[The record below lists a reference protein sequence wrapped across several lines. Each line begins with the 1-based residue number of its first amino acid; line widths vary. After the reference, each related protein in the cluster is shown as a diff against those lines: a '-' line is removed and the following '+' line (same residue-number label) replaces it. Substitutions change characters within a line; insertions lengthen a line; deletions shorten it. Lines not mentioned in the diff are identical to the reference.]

1 MRMDVNAKKTSSFET
16 EDIIQEE
23 LFFNLA
29 RVLTIENRV
38 KHHQTSHKL
47 VI

>member
-1 MRMDVNAKKTSSFET
+1 MQESTSSFET

-23 LFFNLA
+23 LFFDLGSVLA
-29 RVLTIENRV
+29 MKFVLE
-38 KHHQTSHKL
+38 HHQTPHKL